1 MALGRPGI
9 AFAAAPKS
17 VEEAVRHASWLKGR
31 GHVEEA
37 KELLERW
44 AELSPTSE
52 LLAMARADL
61 YLAENNPF
69 WALRVLG
76 AFIEEHGPA
85 CEARAQAS
93 RIQISQADLEA
104 AEALLDE
111 PACNK
116 TEPLEVRRLLLRAE
130 IAELRGDSKRALE
143 LVREAGT
150 HRVRYAEDDARLR
163 KLERAYDPDRLPLF
177 TASLDVGAGWAS
189 TGLGH
194 LPLDVA
200 TPTRTPKKSALTSV
214 HLLGR
219 WVLPYKPAFRPL
231 AEVEFGGT
239 EILTNRS
246 PDCNYR
252 KSALRLGALIG
263 RGVPRLEL
271 AYAFD
276 VASAPGYVDDSHAFA
291 AFSTAHR
298 GEYRLDLGR
307 GFFAFG
313 LLGHRSFA
321 DDRLTRV
328 ESEQGVLERLEL
340 SDTLA
345 LETGA
350 LLRTYRARSRGFDQV
365 GGSAFVG
372 LTIAAPKGFELR
384 ENVTLG
390 ADRFPASEG
399 YWGNSRE
406 RRDHLLR
413 VGLALLAP
421 ETNLFR
427 FALTYDYVNRDSR
440 VDAYDFEDH
449 RALLEVRFR
458 FDSDDLTKRTIGPEG
473 RVPLQ
478 HEKET
483 PKAVEAERMSTREAV
498 QRDEQMRRG
507 SSCLK

>member
-1 MALGRPGI
+1 
-9 AFAAAPKS
+9 
-17 VEEAVRHASWLKGR
+17 
-31 GHVEEA
+31 
-37 KELLERW
+37 
-44 AELSPTSE
+44 
-52 LLAMARADL
+52 MARADL
-61 YLAENNPF
+61 YLAEDNPF

-93 RIQISQADLEA
+93 RIQISQANLEG

-111 PACNK
+111 SSCQG
-116 TEPLEVRRLLLRAE
+116 TEPLRVRRSLLLAE

-143 LVREAGT
+143 LVREADA
-150 HRVRYAEDDARLR
+150 HRVRYAEDDERLR
-163 KLERAYDPDRLPLF
+163 KLERAYDPYRLPLF
-177 TASLDVGAGWAS
+177 TAALDVGAGWAS

-194 LPLDVA
+194 LPLEVA
-200 TPTRTPKKSALTSV
+200 TPPRTQNSALTSL

-219 WVLPYKPAFRPL
+219 WVLPYRPAFRPL
-231 AEVEFGGT
+231 AEVEFRGT
-239 EILTNRS
+239 ELLTNRS
-246 PDCNYR
+246 PDRSYR
-252 KSALRLGALIG
+252 QSVLRLGALLG
-263 RGVPRLEL
+263 RKAPRLEL

-276 VASAPGYVDDSHAFA
+276 VASAPGYVDDTSAFA

-313 LLGHRSFA
+313 LLGYRGFA
-321 DDRLTRV
+321 NRAWSRV
-328 ESEQGVLERLEL
+328 ESEQGLLKRWEL
-340 SDTLA
+340 SDTIA

-350 LLRTYRARSRGFDQV
+350 LVRAYRARSHGFDQV
-365 GGSAFVG
+365 GGSAFLG
-372 LTIAAPKGFELR
+372 LNIAAPKGFELR
-384 ENVTLG
+384 ENITLG
-390 ADRFPASEG
+390 VDRFPSSEG
-399 YWGNSRE
+399 FWATARE
-406 RRDHLLR
+406 RRDHLVR
-413 VGLALLAP
+413 VGLTLLAP

-427 FALTYDYVNRDSR
+427 LALTYDYVNRDSR
-440 VDAYDFEDH
+440 MQAYDFSDH

-483 PKAVEAERMSTREAV
+483 PNAVTPERLSTKEAV